1 MLEQI
6 KEKQS
11 SQDNWTELSQDSLA
25 SIVLEIEKIP
35 QEHWSNLLQ
44 IIRLFRESVTL
55 KTPVVDAASKAVD
68 ELTHLDPIMKAARS
82 KHFPNS

>member
-6 KEKQS
+6 KEKESLQNNS
-11 SQDNWTELSQDSLA
+11 IEPSQDSLA

-44 IIRLFRESVTL
+44 IIRLYGESVKI
-55 KTPVVDAASKAVD
+55 KTPPVDAASKVID
-68 ELTHLDPIMKAARS
+68 ELTNLDPIVKAARQQVV
-82 KHFPNS
+82 